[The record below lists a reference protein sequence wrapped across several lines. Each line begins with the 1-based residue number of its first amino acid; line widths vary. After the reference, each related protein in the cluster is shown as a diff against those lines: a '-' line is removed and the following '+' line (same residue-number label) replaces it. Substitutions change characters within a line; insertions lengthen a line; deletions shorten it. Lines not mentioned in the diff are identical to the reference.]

1 MNLPDILEPPE
12 YLPQELWEDFVAFRK
27 SHKTKKFTVLSQK
40 MFFRKLERLKA
51 EFDPILLVEQS
62 IEKEWLSVHPN
73 EECRYGKDKQHTK
86 LSAAERVK
94 AKAVERANTFRLVG
108 GDG

>member
-1 MNLPDILEPPE
+1 MGNETVLEPPD
-12 YLPQELWEDFVAFRK
+12 YLPQELWGDFVAFRK

-40 MFFRKLERLKA
+40 MFFRKLERLRK
-51 EFDPILLVEQS
+51 EYDPILLVEQS

-73 EECRYGKDKQHTK
+73 EECRYGKDKQHPK

-94 AKAVERANTFRLVG
+94 AKASARRNNVSSLGFNG
-108 GDG
+108 

>member
-40 MFFRKLERLKA
+40 MFFRKLERLRK
-51 EFDPILLVEQS
+51 EYDPILLVEQS

-73 EECRYGKDKQHTK
+73 EECRYGKDKQHTQ

-94 AKAVERANTFRLVG
+94 AKAVKRANTFRLVG